1 MSRKRLRL
9 LGIMLRRCCQ
19 HGTPAGIR
27 LVLLIGDQRRGNATN
42 ITPTCTS
49 TRRRHSTRNI
59 HAATPSIVDHK
70 PWPAGPFFSMGGL
83 ASTLMLR
90 LTLTAVLVLDVN
102 TSANND
108 PRRQTPVVK
117 TLQNLEK
124 PPSQEYTSLPTYAD
138 QPKQCFHQGLSP
150 DRPG

>member
-27 LVLLIGDQRRGNATN
+27 LVLLIGGQRRGNATN

-102 TSANND
+102 TSANNV
-108 PRRQTPVVK
+108 PSWSNASGQNIAILSQQYNSMP
-117 TLQNLEK
+117 TL
-124 PPSQEYTSLPTYAD
+124 TATYAD
-138 QPKQCFHQGLSP
+138 QPKKCFHQGLSP